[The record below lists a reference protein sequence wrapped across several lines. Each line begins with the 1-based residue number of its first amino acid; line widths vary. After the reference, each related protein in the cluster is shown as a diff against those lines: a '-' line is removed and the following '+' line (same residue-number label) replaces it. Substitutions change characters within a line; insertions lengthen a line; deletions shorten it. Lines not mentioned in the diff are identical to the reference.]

1 MARLPP
7 ALEQHFR
14 QPWRGAG
21 PPAPRA
27 GGEAENPSCGDWV
40 QLELSAAAGATQ
52 VRMAV
57 RGCSATIAVASLVAS
72 RLDGQPP
79 SVARRA
85 DVRALVDSAGGL
97 SQVQQHATAV
107 VERALAAAL
116 ASIAPT

>member
-14 QPWRGAG
+14 QPWQGAG
-21 PPAPRA
+21 RPAPGS
-27 GGEAENPSCGDWV
+27 GGEAENEVCGDWV
-40 QLELSAAAGATQ
+40 RLELLDGPGGVQ
-52 VRMAV
+52 VRMGV

-72 RLDGQPP
+72 SLDGQPQSTARTA
-79 SVARRA
+79 SVRE
-85 DVRALVDSAGGL
+85 LVEAAGGL
-97 SQVQQHATAV
+97 SPVQQHATAV